1 MKEFLYDNRIYY
13 SPIEFAMAHI
23 GGTWKIPILIRLR
36 NGSVRYG
43 DLKKAIPHISDKM
56 LYTQLRELED
66 KNMIT
71 RKTFL
76 EKPPRVEYQLSE
88 KGKNS
93 LPIIDELSQYGRS
106 LMEDVGISFSL
117 KTDQ

>member
-1 MKEFLYDNRIYY
+1 MREFIYDNRTYY

-23 GGTWKIPILIRLR
+23 GNTWKIPILLCLQK
-36 NGSVRYG
+36 GSVRYG

-71 RKTFL
+71 RNAFL
-76 EKPPRVEYQLSE
+76 EKPPRVEYELTP
-88 KGKNS
+88 KAKKA
-93 LPIIDELSQYGRS
+93 LPIIDQLSEYGTF
-106 LMEDVGISFSL
+106 LMEEVGINRTS
-117 KTDQ
+117 KK